1 MSDETVEKTET
12 NGNKGLLYGGGC
24 CGLVI
29 VIFLVYLFVG
39 VSHPMDHNRS
49 IDMYGVNVSIPEEMQ
64 GNVTETTI
72 KTGKNYVFEDPN
84 KNFSVSVSDDPAN
97 DIVKPINYDSSLGY
111 YGKTTVK
118 NKTVVVYA
126 NDQDTMERVLVSAH

>member
-1 MSDETVEKTET
+1 MTDKPDSK
-12 NGNKGLLYGGGC
+12 NKGLLYGGGC

-29 VIFLVYLFVG
+29 LIFLVYIFFG
-39 VSHPMDHNRS
+39 ISHPMDHNRS
-49 IDMYGVNVSIPEEMQ
+49 VNMYGVNVSIPEEMQ
-64 GNVTETTI
+64 GNVSETNM
-72 KTGKNYVFEDPN
+72 KTGKNYVFEDAN
-84 KNFSVSVSDDPAN
+84 KNFSLSVSDDPAN

-126 NDQDTMERVLVSAH
+126 NDQDTMERVLSSAH